1 MVLLEK
7 GRQGNVVADRIAA
20 GFGVAGFEFVEI
32 DAFRANF
39 ILVVLIKII
48 LKKDK

>member
-1 MVLLEK
+1 MVRLEK
-7 GRQGNVVADRIAA
+7 GQQGNVVADRIAA
-20 GFGVAGFEFVEI
+20 GFGVAWFEFVEI

-48 LKKDK
+48 LNKDK